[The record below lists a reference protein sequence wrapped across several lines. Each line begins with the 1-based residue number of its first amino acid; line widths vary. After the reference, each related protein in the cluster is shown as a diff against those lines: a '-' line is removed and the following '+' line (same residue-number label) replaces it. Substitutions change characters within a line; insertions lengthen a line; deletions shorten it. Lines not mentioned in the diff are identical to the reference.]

1 MTDTHTQ
8 TDIIIGQ
15 TITAASNQY
24 IYSLQFV
31 LWTTGSQVSTEESTV
46 NVGLFRQVT
55 VYHYQPMHYK
65 QAIMKAILRSVTIE
79 VALIYMAVTS
89 LRRIDVVYNRNA
101 TYL

>member
-1 MTDTHTQ
+1 
-8 TDIIIGQ
+8 
-15 TITAASNQY
+15 
-24 IYSLQFV
+24 LQFV

-101 TYL
+101 TYLWLHNINWDSSV